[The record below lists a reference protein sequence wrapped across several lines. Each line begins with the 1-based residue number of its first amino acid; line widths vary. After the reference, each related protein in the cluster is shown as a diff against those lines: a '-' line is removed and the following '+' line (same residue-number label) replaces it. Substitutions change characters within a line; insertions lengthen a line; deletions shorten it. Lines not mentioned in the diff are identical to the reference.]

1 MSTPT
6 AILLALCL
14 AMPALAQNADITC
27 AAQITTAPE
36 AVPETINNLVDGRIG
51 TALNFEVGTEG
62 NGQITFG
69 FDIEREVSA
78 VRMYQSSDIYFSN
91 AYLISADRNGDDR
104 FETIIAEGKEFPIG
118 NWVEHTFAEPVRVRA
133 IRFLSTDGISKG
145 RRAHPVLAEFQIIGK
160 PLPGDVQAAN
170 EKGIRVSQLTT
181 PRAIYR
187 DTPLVVEGRQPALIA
202 PDDPAYAPAVGALIA
217 GLQAAGISPE
227 QVATIEQADPAH
239 RTVICI
245 GSMLNN
251 VLIERLYWNRYTF
264 IDALVPGPGN
274 YIVQTVCDPY
284 PYSGG
289 MNVVVLGC
297 SDPAGAEPAVARL
310 LELLGDGRLPYTVVG
325 GPQPLVPEPT
335 AARVTA
341 TEPNPTLTELTDNVN
356 GYLSTGCDAYAEKAV
371 RAMRTVAA
379 LYAPGA
385 ERSATGTAAGRKLP
399 WPEETSSWEIQ
410 CAWDAF
416 DECPLIDE
424 QLRLE
429 FTNAMLAFTRELLN
443 HVSGYGAVGAN
454 DTVSWNHTTFPLL
467 GMHFGARYFKRY
479 YGLVDM
485 DEYLQKAEACFTA
498 QSRSWKPQEDADSYL
513 TLTTAHS
520 QVYSL
525 AENDMRYFEA
535 GNMEKYADYMVGIC
549 DNLGLA
555 SGFGDSGISSNP
567 NLPQLVLPLGLWHS
581 GDGGYKWLLAHYTN
595 GTWQN
600 PYERGIEPVRPDR
613 FTGVNVFM
621 TDPQVYDYIQSGPT
635 YNEPF
640 ARADV
645 PIEESFDKI
654 SFRENWE
661 AGGQY
666 LLLDGIARGKHLHYD
681 GNSIIE
687 FVEGQE
693 RWLLDHDYLT
703 RNSTEHTML
712 TVLRNGRADALVP
725 SLAGLTAYA
734 NLPGLGYT
742 QTYCRDYNSCDWTR
756 KVLWRRGEWFLVSDT
771 VTPRE
776 PDHYDLEL
784 TWKTIDE
791 AGAQRVEGQSF
802 VAERGTGTAATA
814 DCLHVDDPDASGGR
828 ALMMGIP
835 NSRICFGVDLPAGEY
850 SLTIVAFGLDGSSDS
865 LWASID
871 NGDRVA
877 FHIPQGQYGPS
888 ASDHTKTT
896 NTPKVVLEGKGPHLV
911 TVTLRELPP
920 VRVDR
925 FIFGAADGSSHV
937 FEAED
942 LPPAPRPAEDQ
953 GRYFHIKPAR
963 PLNAA
968 WVTNHTRAGIV
979 VPVSVLHQR
988 LSGEMIPGASARFA
1002 SLMYVSRAGKRR
1014 DFTPAELAPNLIAI
1028 SGAEPTVAVLGD
1040 LEGDTDAAGLAPGAL
1055 VVRCESGLLTGR
1067 SMMFSGLRRMELL
1080 DASMTATPAIDIE
1093 VNLATGTADVIA
1105 PEGGAQLRV
1114 RAGTQPRA
1122 IHLPAG
1128 RSSLQIPEFADLP
1141 HVAKYVDNVVSAA
1154 WPVSDGVPAVDD
1166 GAEQP
1171 VWSAFEPDARLW
1183 RMKTADLGD
1192 GNGER
1197 LFVCRGPYVS
1207 CLNPDGTEAWRFQ
1220 AQGQV
1225 RDVAF
1230 GDLRD
1235 EPGLEVLVGS
1245 ADAHLYLLSADGH
1258 LLDSHQPT
1266 GIPWARS
1273 FGERAWGVFNVLVE
1287 DITGDG
1293 TPEILATLQN
1303 FDLQALTA
1311 DWQLL
1316 WRRDH
1321 ALHGSIDMSLED
1333 IDGDGVADTIF
1344 LGDKYGSSAGVD
1356 FSGKKTYQRYTSIG
1370 DVVYTVTDM
1379 NGDGKKEVVTASST
1393 GDMVAT
1399 PVDAQNT
1406 TLWRFDNFG
1415 YPANRLVAVNL
1426 DGKPGDEVLV
1436 ASGTGYVYALNAAG
1450 EVLWQD
1456 RPGVCVHDVIAV
1468 QTPAGLRVVYCDESG
1483 LVRVADAAGHAIAE
1497 VRTPGVP
1504 VRLSTIN
1511 DGTVAVG
1518 LADGRV
1524 MAYSLLR

>member
-14 AMPALAQNADITC
+14 AMPVFAQDADISY
-27 AAQITTAPE
+27 AAQITTVPE
-36 AVPETINNLVDGRIG
+36 ASADTINNLVDGRVG
-51 TALNFEVGTEG
+51 TALTFEVGTEG

-69 FDIEREVSA
+69 FDAEREVSGI
-78 VRMYQSSDIYFSN
+78 RMYQSSDIYFAT
-91 AYLISADRNGDDR
+91 AYLVSADRDGDGR
-104 FETIIAEGKEFPIG
+104 FETIIAESKEFAIG
-118 NWVEHTFAEPVRVRA
+118 NWVEHTFAEPVGARA
-133 IRFLSTDGISKG
+133 IRFLSTDGVSKG
-145 RRAHPVLAEFQIIGK
+145 RRAHPALAEFQIIGK

-170 EKGIRVSQLTT
+170 EKGIRVPQLTS
-181 PRAIYR
+181 PREVNR
-187 DTPLVVEGRQPALIA
+187 VTPLVVEGRQPALIA
-202 PDDPAYAPAVGALIA
+202 PDDPAYAPAVTTLIT

-239 RTVICI
+239 RTVICM

-264 IDALVPGPGN
+264 IDALIPGPGN

-284 PYSGG
+284 PYNGG
-289 MNVVVLGC
+289 TNVVVLGC

-310 LELLGDGRLPYTVVG
+310 LELIENGLLPYAMVG
-325 GPQPLVPEPT
+325 GPEPLVPEAT
-335 AARVTA
+335 AAKVA
-341 TEPNPTLTELTDNVN
+341 ASEPNPTLTELTDNVN
-356 GYLSTGCDAYAEKAV
+356 GYLSTGCDAYAQKAV
-371 RAMRTVAA
+371 RAMRVVAA

-424 QLRLE
+424 QLRLD

-443 HVSGYGAVGAN
+443 HVSGYGAIGTN

-485 DEYLQKAEACFTA
+485 DEYLRKAEACFTA

-535 GNMEKYADYMVGIC
+535 GNMEKCADYMVGIC

-555 SGFGDSGISSNP
+555 SGFGDSGVSSTP

-581 GDGGYKWLLAHYTN
+581 GDGGYKWLLGHYTN

-621 TDPQVYDYIQSGPT
+621 TDPQVYDYLQSGPT

-645 PIEESFDKI
+645 PLEESFDKI

-712 TVLRNGRADALVP
+712 TVLRNGRADELVP
-725 SLAGLTAYA
+725 NLAGLTAYA
-734 NLPGLGYT
+734 DLPGFGCT
-742 QTYCRDYNSCDWTR
+742 ETYANDYNSCDWTR
-756 KVLWRRGEWFLVSDT
+756 KVLWRRGEWFLVADT

-791 AGAQRVEGQSF
+791 AGAQRVDGQSF
-802 VAERGTGTAATA
+802 IAERGTGTAATA
-814 DCLHVDDPDASGGR
+814 DCLELNDPDASGGS

-871 NGDRVA
+871 NGDNIA
-877 FHIPQGQYGPS
+877 FHIPQGKYGLS

-896 NTPKVVLEGKGPHLV
+896 STPKVALEGRGPHLV

-925 FIFGAADGSSHV
+925 FIFEAADGTATV
-937 FEAED
+937 FETED
-942 LPPAPRPAEDQ
+942 LPPAPSPAEDQ

-968 WVTNHTRAGIV
+968 WVTNHVRAGIV
-979 VPVSVLHQR
+979 VPVSILHQR
-988 LSGEMIPGASARFA
+988 LSGELEAGTSARFA
-1002 SLMYVSRAGKRR
+1002 SLMYVSRAAKRR
-1014 DFTPAELAPNLIAI
+1014 DFTPTEIAPNLIAI
-1028 SGAEPTVAVLGD
+1028 SGDEPAVAILGD
-1040 LEGDTDAAGLAPGAL
+1040 LDIDRDAAGNAPGAL
-1055 VVRCESGLLTGR
+1055 GARCEAGLLTGR
-1067 SMMFSGLRRMELL
+1067 SIMFSGLRRMELL

-1093 VNLATGTADVIA
+1093 VNLATGAADVSV

-1122 IHLPAG
+1122 IDLPAG
-1128 RSSLQIPEFADLP
+1128 RNSVQIPEFADLP
-1141 HVAKYVDNVVSAA
+1141 HVALYVDNAVGAA
-1154 WPVSDGVPAVDD
+1154 RPVSDTVPAV
-1166 GAEQP
+1166 GAEAESP
-1171 VWSAFEPDARLW
+1171 IWSAFEPDARLW

-1197 LFVCRGPYVS
+1197 LFVCRGPYLS
-1207 CLNPDGTEAWRFQ
+1207 CVNPDGTEAWRFQ

-1235 EPGLEVLVGS
+1235 EPGLEALVGS
-1245 ADAHLYLLSADGH
+1245 ADAHLYVLSADGR

-1273 FGERAWGVFNVLVE
+1273 FGERPWGVFNVLVE

-1293 TPEILATLQN
+1293 RPEILVTLQN

-1311 DWQLL
+1311 DWQLI
-1316 WRRDH
+1316 WRNDH

-1333 IDGDGVADTIF
+1333 IDGDGTADTVF

-1379 NGDGKKEVVTASST
+1379 DGDAKKEVVTASST

-1415 YPANRLVAVNL
+1415 YPANRLVPADL
-1426 DGKPGDEVLV
+1426 DARPGNEVLV
-1436 ASGTGYVYALNAAG
+1436 ASGTGYVYALNAVG

-1468 QTPAGLRVVYCDESG
+1468 DTPAGLRVVYCDESG
-1483 LVRVADAAGHAIAE
+1483 LVRVADAAGQPTAE
-1497 VRTPGVP
+1497 VRAPGVP
-1504 VRLSTIN
+1504 VRLRAFG
-1511 DGTVAVG
+1511 DRMVAVG

-1524 MAYSLLR
+1524 MAYNLLR